1 MRLILANLWV
11 YRTRLVR
18 HAVPSAIF
26 IVLCAASLP
35 TRADIF
41 HLSTGGRIDGELIY
55 KDDQHYKIRTTH
67 GTVLLTLDSV
77 VRTESA
83 PSPFEQ
89 YRKRKAQAPDTPSGQ
104 VELAE
109 WCEENGFNRERRDHL
124 KRALELDPNYEPAR
138 QALGYVRV
146 DGLWVEGR
154 TIIERGRSVAEQK
167 RQTKAAADP
176 EKLAAAIQVNWH
188 RRITAIKATQLD
200 SSLASLAE
208 KGRRQILEIRD
219 PLAIVPLVRILSD
232 GSLACRELL
241 VETLTHFPEDV
252 ATANLS
258 ALALVDPN
266 RELRHRA
273 INELGRRNDPRV
285 IAQFR
290 QALVSDNDMLIRR
303 AAEGLGTLRARDA
316 LHELINTLKARRMK
330 RPVLSLR
337 RYFNGF
343 GLTFEIAYLQVG
355 STMVRIDP
363 TVALPC
369 ISPMIEPVG
378 PLVEVTVFRTEVL
391 EALRQ
396 ISGEDFGFDQAAW
409 IRWYEEQN
417 S

>member
-1 MRLILANLWV
+1 MRLIPANPWV
-11 YRTRLVR
+11 FRTQLVR
-18 HAVPSAIF
+18 RAVPSAIF
-26 IVLCAASLP
+26 IVLCAVSLP
-35 TRADIF
+35 ARADIF
-41 HLSTGGRIDGELIY
+41 HLSTGGRIEGELLY

-89 YRKRKAQAPDTPSGQ
+89 YRKRKAQAPATPAGQ

-109 WCEENGFNRERRDHL
+109 WCGENGFSRERRDHL
-124 KRALELDPNYEPAR
+124 RRALELDPNYEPAR
-138 QALGYVRV
+138 RALGYVRV

-154 TIIERGRSVAEQK
+154 TIIERGRSAAERK
-167 RQTKAAADP
+167 RQAQAAADP
-176 EKLAAAIQVNWH
+176 EKLAAAIQTNWH

-200 SSLASLAE
+200 SSLARLVE
-208 KGRRQILEIRD
+208 KGRRRILEIRD

-232 GSLACRELL
+232 GSLVCRELL
-241 VETLTHFPEDV
+241 VDTLTHFSEDV

-258 ALALVDPN
+258 ALALIDPN
-266 RELRHRA
+266 REIRRQV
-273 INELGRRNDPRV
+273 IRELERRKDPRV

-290 QALVSDNDMLIRR
+290 QALVSNNDMLIRR
-303 AAEGLGTLRARDA
+303 AAEGLGALRARDA
-316 LHELINTLKARRMK
+316 LHELIDTLKARRLK

-343 GLTFEIAYLQVG
+343 GLTFDIAYLQVG
-355 STMVRIDP
+355 STVVPINP
-363 TVALPC
+363 TIALPC
-369 ISPMIEPVG
+369 WSPMIEPPG

-391 EALRQ
+391 EALRR
-396 ISGEDFGFDQAAW
+396 ISGADFGFDQAAW